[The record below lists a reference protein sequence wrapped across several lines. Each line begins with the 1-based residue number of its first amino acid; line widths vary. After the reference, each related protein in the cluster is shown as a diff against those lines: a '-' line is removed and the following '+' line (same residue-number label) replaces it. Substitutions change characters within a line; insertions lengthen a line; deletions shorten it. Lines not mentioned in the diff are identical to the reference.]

1 MHASDTVGYGLGALT
16 IFAGLGLAISAISP
30 LPKAAPVRK
39 PAPVAASLCE
49 VDITDGILVR
59 TQDGHL
65 TSLVMIDSG
74 EIYGE
79 GTFVPCKEL
88 HRNRGA

>member
-1 MHASDTVGYGLGALT
+1 MHASETMNYGLGIMALV
-16 IFAGLGLAISAISP
+16 AGLGLAFSAIT
-30 LPKAAPVRK
+30 PKPVRK
-39 PAPVAASLCE
+39 APAPEAVSLCE
-49 VDITDGILVR
+49 IDITDGIVVR